1 MSLIE
6 IRNVSV
12 IYGPDTPFETKAL
25 TDISLAVQEGG
36 VVGIIG
42 PTGSG
47 KSTLIQLMNGLI
59 KPFSGQVLVD
69 GTDLA
74 GLKGQALKEIRG
86 KVGLVFQYPENQIF
100 EETVAREIA
109 FGPRNLGLSKD
120 KIEEQVIK
128 AMRFVGMDYEGF
140 KDRSPFGLSG
150 GQMRRVAIAG
160 VLAMEP
166 QVLILD
172 EPTAGMDPQSRR
184 DILDRIALIRK
195 QWNMTVI
202 LVSHSM
208 EDIARLAGQIF
219 VLNEGKLVLEGTPR
233 EVFSRSQLLCSFG
246 LEIPAMTELM
256 LKLSSKGIPVRTD
269 IFTEEAARDELLKQ
283 LKGSRKCLKTLP

>member
-6 IRNVSV
+6 IRHVSV

-59 KPFSGQVLVD
+59 KPFSGQVLVG

-109 FGPRNLGLSKD
+109 FGPRNLGLSKE

-128 AMRFVGMDYEGF
+128 AMGFVGLDYEEF

-195 QWNMTVI
+195 RWNMTVI

-269 IFTEEAARDELLKQ
+269 IFTEEAARDELLRH
-283 LKGSRKCLKTLP
+283 LKGAGNA